1 MRARVRKRSP
11 TACRAPCSPPATP
24 PFYAFRYGKRSLL
37 EKIGNFDGELVP
49 VKLLKTTA
57 AGGGPAAAARR
68 AAAPLPALSKGL
80 YTWEQEQK
88 QKEEA
93 AGAGAGAGA
102 GGAAGQHHREHSA
115 PASGSAASF
124 GAAAAAVAAAEAA
137 DAAHR
142 VEAGAASGLPNH
154 MLELQVRLTAEEYK
168 AMCVRRR
175 QYEGE
180 LRFKARIERAEA
192 AKKALR
198 GRQIG
203 AEVPSSRRDTAF
215 ADRSEP
221 TNYLFRSDIHS

>member
-1 MRARVRKRSP
+1 M
-11 TACRAPCSPPATP
+11 
-24 PFYAFRYGKRSLL
+24 
-37 EKIGNFDGELVP
+37 
-49 VKLLKTTA
+49 KLLKTTA

-68 AAAPLPALSKGL
+68 TAAPLPALSKGL

-93 AGAGAGAGA
+93 AAGAA

-115 PASGSAASF
+115 PAAGSAASF

-142 VEAGAASGLPNH
+142 VEAGAAGGLPNH

-203 AEVPSSRRDTAF
+203 AEVQSSLRDTAF